1 MNHCEGQTEVH
12 VYEAPVDL
20 LSYACLLQN
29 AGYDFRQFNLVSLS
43 GISGTESEVEVKLP
57 MGMEE
62 YLDRYPETTRVYIHF
77 DNDNP
82 GRVAGQRL
90 QEALEQRGIQAVQ
103 QYPPVGC
110 KDVNDYLVGMNRLN
124 NSKVHQSMIDRH

>member
-1 MNHCEGQTEVH
+1 MTHFEGQTEAH
-12 VYEAPVDL
+12 VFEASVDL
-20 LSYACLLQN
+20 LSYACLIQN

-43 GISGTESEVEVKLP
+43 GISGTGSGVEVKLP

-82 GRVAGQRL
+82 GRTAGQRL
-90 QEALEQRGIQAVQ
+90 HDALEQRGVRAVQ
-103 QYPPVGC
+103 QYPPAGC
-110 KDVNDYLVGMNRLN
+110 KDVNDYLVGIRKLATEKKQIH
-124 NSKVHQSMIDRH
+124 SVGL

>member
-1 MNHCEGQTEVH
+1 M
-12 VYEAPVDL
+12 DL

-43 GISGTESEVEVKLP
+43 GISRTGSGVEVKLP

-82 GRVAGQRL
+82 GHMAGQRM
-90 QEALEQRGIQAVQ
+90 QEALEQRVFTVKPMSFPRVAIKITVE
-103 QYPPVGC
+103 Y
-110 KDVNDYLVGMNRLN
+110 
-124 NSKVHQSMIDRH
+124 